1 MPSKNSALKSMSSST
16 APLNLAHRHH
26 RPHHHHHHRHLLPSH
41 SATTNPSLI
50 NKAARLPQYAE
61 LVQDALAYARS
72 KAGDESSDD
81 FLPLAIDKLSVNF
94 GCEIL
99 KIVPGYVSTE
109 VDARLS
115 YDVEA
120 TLHRARRII
129 SMYEDAGV
137 TRDRILI
144 KLATTWEG
152 CQAARALEGEG
163 IHTNMTLLFSFAQAV
178 AAAEA
183 GATLISPFVGRI
195 LDWHKKARGV
205 DAIPAKEDPGVLSV
219 AAIYNYYKK
228 YGYETIVMGA
238 SFRNVDEIL
247 ELAGCDRLTISP
259 ALLGELRDGT
269 GTVER
274 KLDAAT
280 AADQCD
286 LEKKV
291 FTEAQF
297 RWELASDACAT
308 EKLAEGIRN
317 FAADL
322 VKLEE
327 YITGLAKE

>member
-1 MPSKNSALKSMSSST
+1 M
-16 APLNLAHRHH
+16 
-26 RPHHHHHHRHLLPSH
+26 
-41 SATTNPSLI
+41 
-50 NKAARLPQYAE
+50 
-61 LVQDALAYARS
+61 
-72 KAGDESSDD
+72 
-81 FLPLAIDKLSVNF
+81 NF

-219 AAIYNYYKK
+219 TDIYNYYKK

-274 KLDAAT
+274 KLDATT
-280 AADQCD
+280 AADRCD